1 MLSALIALTFIQF
14 AWIKD
19 AVSINN
25 KHFNNVVNSVLSEVC
40 KDIETNETIYKI
52 SNEVYSYKDVTAD
65 LHQADNY
72 SFLNRVQVPDSNVE
86 FYYSKS
92 AISFKDNHTQVI
104 DTTIKA
110 YIGDSLVLNKSNK
123 YTDIKKELVKTS
135 DLEEHINH
143 TVGKKALFVEKIV
156 NSLLDYNEDINKR
169 VSKNQ
174 VKSLLNKYLAANDID
189 INYEFSVYEDDET
202 PIFCSDK
209 FNGKECDKTYRHRLF
224 PNDIKNSHYYLLV
237 NFPTKSRYIVKSL
250 WVMASSSML
259 VILIILTIFTLTLII
274 IFKQKKLS
282 EMKNDFVSNMT
293 HELKTPI
300 STISLASQMLGDSQI
315 SNSKEQISS
324 ISGIIKDETNRL
336 SIQVEKVLQTSILD
350 KGLLKFKIEDIDIH
364 QVIQGVYDNFNIRV
378 EKESG
383 KFILNLDASKHLI
396 KADRLHITNVM
407 VNLTENA
414 LKYKNDIPEITISTI
429 NKGGYIYINVS
440 DNGIGIS
447 KDNQKRVFEQFFRV
461 STGNIHDVKG
471 FGLGLSY
478 VKKIV
483 EGHDGE
489 IKLESK
495 IKKGSTFTIKLP
507 VV

>member
-1 MLSALIALTFIQF
+1 MLSALAALTFIQF

-19 AVSINN
+19 AVEINN
-25 KHFNNVVNSVLSEVC
+25 KHFNNVVNSILSDVC
-40 KDIETNETIYKI
+40 KDIETNETIYQI
-52 SNEVYSYKDVTAD
+52 SNEVYSYKNITTD
-65 LHQADNY
+65 LHKSDNY
-72 SFLNRVQVPDSNVE
+72 SFYKRVQLPDSNTE
-86 FYYSKS
+86 FYYSKQ
-92 AISFKDNHTQVI
+92 ATSFKDKHTQVI

-110 YIGDSLVLNKSNK
+110 YIGDSLVLNKSNR
-123 YTDIKKELVKTS
+123 YTNEKKELVKTS
-135 DLEEHINH
+135 DLEKHINH

-169 VSKNQ
+169 VSKSQ
-174 VKSLLNKYLAANDID
+174 VKSLLDKYLKANDID
-189 INYEFSVYEDDET
+189 INYEFSVYEGDET
-202 PIFCSDK
+202 PVFCSTK
-209 FNGKECDKTYRHRLF
+209 FDDAECDKTYRHRLF
-224 PNDIKNSHYYLLV
+224 PNDIKNSNYYLLV

-274 IFKQKKLS
+274 IFRQKKLS

-300 STISLASQMLGDSQI
+300 STISLASQMLGDKDVHNSPQQITSI
-315 SNSKEQISS
+315 SN
-324 ISGIIKDETNRL
+324 IIKQETNRL
-336 SIQVEKVLQTSILD
+336 SVQVEKVLQTSILD
-350 KGLLKFKIEDIDIH
+350 KGLLKLKFEEIDVH
-364 QVIQGVYDNFNIRV
+364 QIIQGVYDNFNIRV
-378 EKESG
+378 KNEKGE
-383 KFILNLDASKHLI
+383 FILNLNAKNPNI
-396 KADRLHITNVM
+396 KADRVHITNVL

-414 LKYKNDIPEITISTI
+414 LKYRSDIPKITISTK
-429 NKGGYIYINVS
+429 NKGEFIYISVS

-447 KDNQKRVFEQFFRV
+447 KDDQKRVFEQFFRV

-483 EGHDGE
+483 EGHNGE

-495 IKKGSTFTIKLP
+495 LKKGSTFTIKLP

>member
-1 MLSALIALTFIQF
+1 MLSALAALTFIQF

-19 AVSINN
+19 AISINN
-25 KHFNNVVNSVLSEVC
+25 KHFNNVVNSVLADVC

-52 SNEVYSYKDVTAD
+52 SNEVYSYKDITTD
-65 LHQADNY
+65 LQQADNY
-72 SFLNRVQVPDSNVE
+72 SFLNRVQLPDSNTE
-86 FYYSKS
+86 FYYSKQ
-92 AISFKDNHTQVI
+92 ATSFKDKHTHVI

-123 YTDIKKELVKTS
+123 YTDVKKELVKTS
-135 DLEEHINH
+135 DLEKHINH

-156 NSLLDYNEDINKR
+156 NSLLDYNEDINER

-189 INYEFSVYEDDET
+189 INYEFSVYEDDEI
-202 PIFCSDK
+202 PVFCSDK
-209 FNGKECDKTYRHRLF
+209 FNGKECDKTYSHRLF
-224 PNDIKNSHYYLLV
+224 PNDIRNSNYYLLV

-300 STISLASQMLGDSQI
+300 STISLASQMLGDEDVHNSSQQITSI
-315 SNSKEQISS
+315 SN
-324 ISGIIKDETNRL
+324 IIKQETNRL

-350 KGLLKFKIEDIDIH
+350 KGLLKLKLENVDIH
-364 QVIQGVYDNFNIRV
+364 QIIQGVFDNFNIRV
-378 EKESG
+378 KNEDGE
-383 KFILNLDASKHLI
+383 FVLNLQAKHFEI
-396 KADRLHITNVM
+396 MADRLHITNVL

-414 LKYKNDIPEITISTI
+414 LKYKNEKPKITIST
-429 NKGGYIYINVS
+429 KSKAEFIYISVI

-447 KDNQKRVFEQFFRV
+447 KDDQKRVFEQFFRV

-483 EGHDGE
+483 EGHNGE

-495 IKKGSTFTIKLP
+495 LKKGSTFTIKLP